1 MHSRFPEHVTITN
14 LFSIIMLSYYI
25 AHFRNWIIAVA
36 TVGLYVGTEDF
47 IDDLT

>member
-25 AHFRNWIIAVA
+25 ANVRNWIIAGA
-36 TVGLYVGTEDF
+36 TVGLNVCAEDF